1 MSTMKNEN
9 EKIEDGRSRRWFPPV
24 HLTPAFSSPVQSS
37 RSNKSIES
45 WREWAT
51 LANLPHQLRPLR
63 WPGTD
68 SLHTDEHFCLNAF
81 AGNRRSRRLSA
92 GRKAFGITAATL
104 PRLASIIPPQP
115 AEGSLTGSESVET
128 AQGND
133 SGKGK

>member
-1 MSTMKNEN
+1 MGK
-9 EKIEDGRSRRWFPPV
+9 RSRQP
-24 HLTPAFSSPVQSS
+24 T
-37 RSNKSIES
+37 
-45 WREWAT
+45 
-51 LANLPHQLRPLR
+51 
-63 WPGTD
+63 
-68 SLHTDEHFCLNAF
+68 LNAF

-133 SGKGK
+133 SGKALGTTKKDQKSNSSFVDCSRNVALIGQFESWSGCQASIRRLTATGDSGKGRRRSGAEFIAVYRGLRP